1 MYCATQISTESN
13 QSHHTTPSIR
23 YLAQKQLWYEYLNS
37 NYINTS
43 TFGERIGFADYM
55 YEQEQSGRV
64 LYHMT
69 TTYKPYEDR
78 TYKERDVNNFFI
90 NFYVKKFLRH
100 VVDSRRFNQLRHRYL
115 QPICFA
121 FIDEHEPEVVP
132 EQYGVIENNCL
143 SSAVRYNF
151 ADRLHHHAIL
161 AVHPDTVDRIDR
173 LIGTGSLIK
182 FSKKMMTSD
191 LKRCDAGRILYSSK
205 MLHRYPDFLQFPDT
219 FKCKPMKKKN
229 RAKRVCEALN

>member
-1 MYCATQISTESN
+1 MYCDTQISTESN
-13 QSHHTTPSIR
+13 QCHQTIPSVR

-69 TTYKPYEDR
+69 TTYKPYEER
-78 TYKERDVNNFFI
+78 TYKERDVNNFFV
-90 NFYVKKFLRH
+90 NFYVKKFLRY
-100 VVDSRRFNQLRHRYL
+100 VVHSRRFNQHSHRYL

-121 FIDEHEPEVVP
+121 FIDEHEPRVVP

-143 SSAVRYNF
+143 SSAIRYNF

-161 AVHPDTVDRIDR
+161 AAHPDTVERLDR
-173 LIGTGSLIK
+173 LIGTGTLIP

-205 MLHRYPDFLQFPDT
+205 MLHRYPEFLTFP
-219 FKCKPMKKKN
+219 CPKKN
-229 RAKRVCEALN
+229 PAIPKKQATD